1 MPLQAKEFRAVKS
14 EIRVLGVDD
23 GKFVPHS
30 EGKASVVGVVF
41 RGGYS
46 IEGVMHTN
54 ITIDGFDATAQITS
68 MINNSPHCKQLRL
81 VMLNG
86 LTFAGFNV
94 VGIQKL
100 NIATRL
106 PIIALTLDKPDI
118 EAVHKA
124 LSNLCRTEERWRL
137 IQEAGEIYEVKCRGK
152 TLYVEVAGISLVD
165 ARKIVLLTSTR
176 SCYPEPLR
184 VAHMIASGTS

>member
-1 MPLQAKEFRAVKS
+1 MQAKEFRAVKS